1 MEQQG
6 FDISKY
12 ITAADIVSAVTAG
25 TIAYLT
31 YKTKQEEPKPEQPQQ
46 GQQPQAAQPRGQAP
60 AAQPQAQPQAPA
72 VPKKEPGWMKYC
84 DDPSDPNEVAAA
96 RLQYKAEQLSN
107 ATGGAPSATGTF
119 QGGRLTSATPT
130 AATAPSA
137 TSPTSGPIQQAM
149 TAIENRPQFS
159 GDLHLPSSSR
169 DMIGS
174 YTLNKIRPTGT
185 MAPVVRLSITKD
197 LQLAGFNAH
206 DAGDIAEELREYGF
220 SNMMEIR
227 KVMNTMGTS
236 GLRQLIKSPD
246 KWDLIHTASMIAGV
260 EG

>member
-1 MEQQG
+1 MARQG
-6 FDISKY
+6 FDISRY

-60 AAQPQAQPQAPA
+60 AAQPQAQPQAPS

-130 AATAPSA
+130 AAAAPSA
-137 TSPTSGPIQQAM
+137 GGSNTSLISNQTHKQLQDLDSELLRWYSDVKNQAFQ
-149 TAIENRPQFS
+149 RGGQFLR
-159 GDLHLPSSSR
+159 GLH
-169 DMIGS
+169 
-174 YTLNKIRPTGT
+174 
-185 MAPVVRLSITKD
+185 
-197 LQLAGFNAH
+197 
-206 DAGDIAEELREYGF
+206 
-220 SNMMEIR
+220 
-227 KVMNTMGTS
+227 
-236 GLRQLIKSPD
+236 
-246 KWDLIHTASMIAGV
+246 
-260 EG
+260 

>member
-1 MEQQG
+1 MARQG
-6 FDISKY
+6 FDISRY

-72 VPKKEPGWMKYC
+72 VPKNEPGWMKYC

-119 QGGRLTSATPT
+119 QGGQLTSATANGVSPSGGMMGASVADTTSALTSSDKAFLDAFKNVTFKRPMCVKQPNGVLTAVGRMKDGTTWMAPMFSRGGNYPT
-130 AATAPSA
+130 ITEIITQDGRVLEPSDVLNVIRKQA
-137 TSPTSGPIQQAM
+137 LEQQAW
-149 TAIENRPQFS
+149 ND
-159 GDLHLPSSSR
+159 DL
-169 DMIGS
+169 
-174 YTLNKIRPTGT
+174 TGT
-185 MAPVVRLSITKD
+185 GFFVDAVGKLRLK
-197 LQLAGFNAH
+197 
-206 DAGDIAEELREYGF
+206 R
-220 SNMMEIR
+220 
-227 KVMNTMGTS
+227 
-236 GLRQLIKSPD
+236 
-246 KWDLIHTASMIAGV
+246 
-260 EG
+260 